1 MVNVSYSKKE
11 EIYSAY
17 LSKHN
22 LNREE
27 QVTFLIILNR
37 KKCHYL
43 ALQKPSALLRTIT

>member
-1 MVNVSYSKKE
+1 MVNVLYAKKE
-11 EIYSAY
+11 EVYSAY

-27 QVTFLIILNR
+27 HVTFLIILNR

-43 ALQKPSALLRTIT
+43 AVQKLLALLSAIT